1 MARRRSHGV
10 SVNSVNSVRQ
20 KHSEKKIKKKMA
32 KFELFIANRF
42 NREERDNQ
50 QMSRPA
56 VRIAIIGIALGL
68 AVMLL
73 SIAVIVGFKREVRNQ
88 ITGFGSHIQIMSY
101 NNYNSIETEP
111 ITLTPKLDSLLH
123 STPNISDIQHIA
135 TQPGIIHTPDAFQGI
150 LLKGI
155 DSTYNWNFFS
165 KNLIEGST
173 LNSQLSTLNSAVI
186 SSSIARTMNL
196 RIGDSFVVYI
206 VTDGLRARKFTVA
219 GIYQTTFAD
228 YDKLYILTDISQI
241 QRLNQW
247 ADNQYSSL
255 EILVNDYSRLNQ
267 TAADLFN
274 KIIAYSH
281 DTDILYRVETIE
293 SLTPQIFD
301 WLAMLDMN
309 AVVIII
315 LMLAVS
321 GFCVISGLLILIL
334 ERSATIGLLKSLGA
348 NNWTIRRIFLTQSTY
363 LISRGMLWGNII
375 GLLLISIQHFTHI
388 IPLDPTSYYVDHVPV
403 HLSLSAWLLINICL
417 AIASILM
424 LVGPSYFVTRI
435 SPAEAMRKE

>member
-1 MARRRSHGV
+1 M
-10 SVNSVNSVRQ
+10 SVVT
-20 KHSEKKIKKKMA
+20 
-32 KFELFIANRF
+32 FIANRF
-42 NREERDNQ
+42 NREERDNKK
-50 QMSRPA
+50 MSRPA

-88 ITGFGSHIQIMSY
+88 IIGFGSHIQIMSY
-101 NNYNSIETEP
+101 NNYNSLNSEP
-111 ITLTPKLDSLLH
+111 ITLTPQLDSLLQ
-123 STPNISDIQHIA
+123 STPNITDIQHIA
-135 TQPGIIHTPDAFQGI
+135 TQPGIIHTEKAFQGI
-150 LLKGI
+150 LLKGV
-155 DSTYNWNFFS
+155 DSTYNWEFFS
-165 KNLIEGST
+165 KNLIEGSIPHSSFLT
-173 LNSQLSTLNSAVI
+173 PNSSLI

-196 RIGDSFVVYI
+196 RVGDSFVVYI

-228 YDKLYILTDISQI
+228 YDKLYILTDINQI
-241 QRLNQW
+241 QRLNHW

-267 TAADLFN
+267 TSSDLFN
-274 KIIAYSH
+274 KIITYSH
-281 DTDILYRVETIE
+281 NTDILYRVETIE
-293 SLTPQIFD
+293 SLIPQIFD

-348 NNWTIRRIFLTQSTY
+348 NNWTIRRIFLTQSAY

-375 GLLLISIQHFTHI
+375 GLLIIAIQYFTHI

-403 HLSLSAWLLINICL
+403 YLSFSAWLLINFGL

>member
-1 MARRRSHGV
+1 M
-10 SVNSVNSVRQ
+10 SVVT
-20 KHSEKKIKKKMA
+20 
-32 KFELFIANRF
+32 FIANRF
-42 NREERDNQ
+42 NREERDNKK
-50 QMSRPA
+50 MSRPA

-88 ITGFGSHIQIMSY
+88 IIGFGSHIQIMSY
-101 NNYNSIETEP
+101 NNYNSLNSEP
-111 ITLTPKLDSLLH
+111 ITLTPQLDSLLQ
-123 STPNISDIQHIA
+123 STPNITDIQHIA
-135 TQPGIIHTPDAFQGI
+135 TQPGIIHTEKAFQGI
-150 LLKGI
+150 LLKGV
-155 DSTYNWNFFS
+155 DSTYNWEFFS
-165 KNLIEGST
+165 KNLIEGSIPHSSFLT
-173 LNSQLSTLNSAVI
+173 PNSSLI

-196 RIGDSFVVYI
+196 RVGDSFVVYI

-228 YDKLYILTDISQI
+228 YDKLYILTDINQI
-241 QRLNQW
+241 QRLNHW

-267 TAADLFN
+267 TSSDLFN
-274 KIIAYSH
+274 KIITYSRN
-281 DTDILYRVETIE
+281 TNILYRVETIE

-348 NNWTIRRIFLTQSTY
+348 NNWTIRRIFLTQSAY

-375 GLLLISIQHFTHI
+375 GLLIIAIQYFTHI

-403 HLSLSAWLLINICL
+403 YLSFSAWLLINIGL

>member
-1 MARRRSHGV
+1 MA
-10 SVNSVNSVRQ
+10 N
-20 KHSEKKIKKKMA
+20 
-32 KFELFIANRF
+32 FELFIANRF
-42 NREERDNQ
+42 NREERDNKK
-50 QMSRPA
+50 MSRPA

-88 ITGFGSHIQIMSY
+88 IIGFGSHIQIMSY
-101 NNYNSIETEP
+101 NNYNSLNSEP
-111 ITLTPKLDSLLH
+111 ITLTPQLDSLLQ
-123 STPNISDIQHIA
+123 STPNITDIQHIA
-135 TQPGIIHTPDAFQGI
+135 TQPGIIHTEKAFQGI

-155 DSTYNWNFFS
+155 DSTYNWDFFS
-165 KNLIEGST
+165 KNLIEGSIPHSSFLT
-173 LNSQLSTLNSAVI
+173 PNSSLI

-196 RIGDSFVVYI
+196 RVGDSFVVYI

-228 YDKLYILTDISQI
+228 YDKLYILTDINQI
-241 QRLNQW
+241 QRLNHW

-267 TAADLFN
+267 TSSDLFN
-274 KIIAYSH
+274 KIITYSH
-281 DTDILYRVETIE
+281 NTNILYRVETIE

-348 NNWTIRRIFLTQSTY
+348 NNWTIRRIFLTQSAY

-375 GLLLISIQHFTHI
+375 GLLIIAIQYFTHI

-403 HLSLSAWLLINICL
+403 YLSFSAWLLINIGL

>member
-1 MARRRSHGV
+1 M
-10 SVNSVNSVRQ
+10 SVVT
-20 KHSEKKIKKKMA
+20 
-32 KFELFIANRF
+32 FIANRF
-42 NREERDNQ
+42 NREERDNKK
-50 QMSRPA
+50 MSRPA

-88 ITGFGSHIQIMSY
+88 IIGFGSHIQIMSY
-101 NNYNSIETEP
+101 NNYNSLYSEP
-111 ITLTPKLDSLLH
+111 ITLTPQLDSLLQ
-123 STPNISDIQHIA
+123 STPNITDIQHIA
-135 TQPGIIHTPDAFQGI
+135 TQPGIIHTEKAFQGI
-150 LLKGI
+150 LLNGI
-155 DSTYNWNFFS
+155 DSTYNWDFFS
-165 KNLIEGST
+165 KNLIEGSIPHSSFLT
-173 LNSQLSTLNSAVI
+173 PNSSLI

-196 RIGDSFVVYI
+196 CVGDSFVVYI

-228 YDKLYILTDISQI
+228 YDKLYILTDINQI
-241 QRLNQW
+241 QRLNHW

-267 TAADLFN
+267 TSSDLFN
-274 KIIAYSH
+274 KIITYSH
-281 DTDILYRVETIE
+281 NTNILYRVETIE

-348 NNWTIRRIFLTQSTY
+348 NNWTIRKIFLTQSAY
-363 LISRGMLWGNII
+363 LISRGMIWGNII
-375 GLLLISIQHFTHI
+375 GLLIIAIQYFTHI

-403 HLSLSAWLLINICL
+403 HLSLTAWLLINIGL

>member
-1 MARRRSHGV
+1 M
-10 SVNSVNSVRQ
+10 SVVT
-20 KHSEKKIKKKMA
+20 
-32 KFELFIANRF
+32 FIANRF
-42 NREERDNQ
+42 NREERDNKK
-50 QMSRPA
+50 MSRPA

-88 ITGFGSHIQIMSY
+88 IIGFGSHIQIMSY
-101 NNYNSIETEP
+101 NNYNSLYSEP
-111 ITLTPKLDSLLH
+111 ITLTPQLDSLLQ
-123 STPNISDIQHIA
+123 STPNITDIQHIA
-135 TQPGIIHTPDAFQGI
+135 TQPGIIHTEKAFQGI

-155 DSTYNWNFFS
+155 DSTYNWDFFS
-165 KNLIEGST
+165 KNLIEGSIPHSSFLT
-173 LNSQLSTLNSAVI
+173 PNSSLI

-196 RIGDSFVVYI
+196 CVGDSFVVYI

-228 YDKLYILTDISQI
+228 YDKLYILTDINQI

-267 TAADLFN
+267 TSSDLFN
-274 KIIAYSH
+274 KIITYSRN
-281 DTDILYRVETIE
+281 TNILYRVETIE

-301 WLAMLDMN
+301 WLAMLDVN

-348 NNWTIRRIFLTQSTY
+348 NNWTIRRIFLTQSAY

-375 GLLLISIQHFTHI
+375 GLLIIAIQYFTHI

-403 HLSLSAWLLINICL
+403 YLSFSAWLPINIGL

>member
-1 MARRRSHGV
+1 
-10 SVNSVNSVRQ
+10 
-20 KHSEKKIKKKMA
+20 MA

-42 NREERDNQ
+42 NREERDNKS
-50 QMSRPA
+50 MSRPA
-56 VRIAIIGIALGL
+56 VRIAIIGITLGL
-68 AVMLL
+68 AIMLI

-88 ITGFGSHIQIMSY
+88 IIGFGSHIQVMSY
-101 NNYNSIETEP
+101 NNYNSIQSEP
-111 ITLTPKLDSLLH
+111 ITLTPQLDSLLKT
-123 STPNISDIQHIA
+123 TPNVNNLQHIA
-135 TQPGIIHTPDAFQGI
+135 TQPGIIHTEEAFQGI
-150 LLKGI
+150 LLKGV
-155 DSTYNWNFFS
+155 DSTYNWDFFS
-165 KNLIEGST
+165 QNLIEGTT
-173 LNSQLSTLNSAVI
+173 LGDSIKNGTII
-186 SSSIARTMNL
+186 SSAIAHTMNL
-196 RIGDSFVVYI
+196 KIGNSYTVYFASNN
-206 VTDGLRARKFTVA
+206 GLRARKFTVV

-228 YDKLYILTDISQI
+228 YDKLYILTDISHI

-247 ADNQYSSL
+247 ADNQFSTL

-267 TAADLFN
+267 TSADLFN
-274 KIIAYSH
+274 KIIIYSH
-281 DTDILYRVETIE
+281 NTDILYRVETIE

-301 WLAMLDMN
+301 WLDMLDMN
-309 AVVIII
+309 AIVIII

-348 NNWTIRRIFLTQSTY
+348 NNWTIRKIFLIQSAY

-375 GLLLISIQHFTHI
+375 GLAIIAIQHFTHA
-388 IPLDPTSYYVDHVPV
+388 IPLDPTSYYVDYVPV
-403 HLSLSAWLLINICL
+403 QLSLSGWLLINIGL

>member
-1 MARRRSHGV
+1 
-10 SVNSVNSVRQ
+10 
-20 KHSEKKIKKKMA
+20 MA

-42 NREERDNQ
+42 NREERDNKS
-50 QMSRPA
+50 MSRPA
-56 VRIAIIGIALGL
+56 VRIAIIGITLGL
-68 AVMLL
+68 AIMLI

-88 ITGFGSHIQIMSY
+88 IIGFGSHIQVMSY
-101 NNYNSIETEP
+101 NNYNSIQSEP
-111 ITLTPKLDSLLH
+111 ITLTPQLDSLLKT
-123 STPNISDIQHIA
+123 TPNVNNLQHIA
-135 TQPGIIHTPDAFQGI
+135 TQPGIIHTEEAFQGI
-150 LLKGI
+150 LLKGV
-155 DSTYNWNFFS
+155 DSTYNWDFFS
-165 KNLIEGST
+165 QNLIEGTT
-173 LNSQLSTLNSAVI
+173 LGDSIKNGTII
-186 SSSIARTMNL
+186 SSAIAHTMNL
-196 RIGDSFVVYI
+196 KIGDSYTVYFASNN
-206 VTDGLRARKFTVA
+206 GLRARKFTVV

-228 YDKLYILTDISQI
+228 YDKLYILTDISHI

-247 ADNQYSSL
+247 ADNQFSTL

-267 TAADLFN
+267 TSADLFN
-274 KIIAYSH
+274 KIIIYSH
-281 DTDILYRVETIE
+281 NTDILYRVETIE

-301 WLAMLDMN
+301 WLDMLDMN
-309 AVVIII
+309 AFVIII

-348 NNWTIRRIFLTQSTY
+348 NNWTIRKIFLIQSAY

-375 GLLLISIQHFTHI
+375 GLAIIAIQHFTHA
-388 IPLDPTSYYVDHVPV
+388 IPLDPTSYYVDYVPV
-403 HLSLSAWLLINICL
+403 QLSLSGWLLINIGL